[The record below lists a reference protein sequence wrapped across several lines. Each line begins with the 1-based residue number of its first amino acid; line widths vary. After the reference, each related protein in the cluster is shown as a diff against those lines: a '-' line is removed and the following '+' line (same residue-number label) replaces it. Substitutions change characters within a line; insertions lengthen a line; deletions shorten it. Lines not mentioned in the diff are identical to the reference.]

1 MHSSLTIV
9 PIRRVPRSAPFW
21 REHRR
26 ASPHHARRRHRQRG
40 MTLLEIMIVLA
51 ILALI
56 MGLVVG
62 PRVMRL
68 FVDSK
73 QDIAK
78 ATVHKLAHEAYPMWI
93 AANPGQSCP
102 ADLAALGPY
111 MNQREQVDP
120 WQQPY
125 RLFCG
130 ANLPEGAQGVAIVS
144 SGEDGKPNTSDDIKS
159 WQ

>member
-1 MHSSLTIV
+1 MHSSLSIV
-9 PIRRVPRSAPFW
+9 PIRRVPRTAPFW
-21 REHRR
+21 REYRR

-62 PRVMRL
+62 PAVMRM
-68 FVDSK
+68 FSDSK
-73 QDIAK
+73 VQIAS
-78 ATVHKLAHEAYPMWI
+78 ATVHKLADEAYPMWLS
-93 AANPGQSCP
+93 ANPGQSCP

-111 MNQREQVDP
+111 MNKAAQVDP
-120 WQQPY
+120 WNEPY

-130 ANLPEGAQGVAIVS
+130 ASLPEGARGVAVLS
-144 SGEDGKPNTSDDIKS
+144 SGPDMKPNTEDDIKS
-159 WQ
+159 WK